1 MVLLITSLYL
11 SLASENDQT
20 LGLLTFNHMINISI
34 ALNPCI
40 RMHKMLHHS
49 ALHCSRATLLDSV
62 GAGICYLLYCSV
74 RGRFVRRPR
83 AERPV
88 VYTGPTSAGPTQIRV
103 SKNKTV
109 KLPLDVQFD
118 EQWRRL
124 IYFCAQTVTACKV
137 FAFRITAQ
145 N

>member
-1 MVLLITSLYL
+1 MVILITSLYL

-40 RMHKMLHHS
+40 HMHKMLHH
-49 ALHCSRATLLDSV
+49 AILLDSV
-62 GAGICYLLYCSV
+62 SAGICYLLYCSV
-74 RGRFVRRPR
+74 TGRFVRRPR

-88 VYTGPTSAGPTQIRV
+88 VYTGPTSAGRTQIRV
-103 SKNKTV
+103 SRNKIV